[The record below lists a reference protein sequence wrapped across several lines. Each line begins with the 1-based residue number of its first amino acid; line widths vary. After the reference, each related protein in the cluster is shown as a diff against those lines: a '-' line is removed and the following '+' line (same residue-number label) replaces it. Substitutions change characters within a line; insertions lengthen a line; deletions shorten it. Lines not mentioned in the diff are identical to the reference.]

1 MLGNKTSQRILL
13 LLSFFGL
20 LAGCSKQTASK
31 PAEPVPTREVTD
43 DLGRTIKIPVKINRA
58 ISLAPNLTENIF
70 AVGAGDKLVGVTTF
84 CDYPT
89 EAKDIQKIG
98 DTLNPNMESII
109 ALKPQIV
116 FVSTA
121 SQMEAFTKTLE
132 QNGIAVFVTNPNNL
146 EGILRNLRQLGDIF
160 GTGDRAEKL
169 VQDIRFRLD
178 AIRAKLNEAAPVQV
192 FVQISKEP
200 LFTAGK
206 ESFVT
211 EIIEHAGAASVTRDL
226 PTAYPRLSKETAL
239 ALNPEAIVISSGAG
253 NEDPNEVF
261 RDSAAVKNGKVIK
274 VKADLITR
282 PSPRIIEGLEQMAK
296 DLHPDSFK

>member
-1 MLGNKTSQRILL
+1 MFGIKYRKRHIAILAAFL
-13 LLSFFGL
+13 IL

-31 PAEPVPTREVTD
+31 PPYVPTREVTD

-84 CDYPT
+84 CDYPA

-98 DTLNPNMESII
+98 DTINPNMESIV

-121 SQMEAFTKTLE
+121 SQVEAFTKTLE

-146 EGILRNLRQLGDIF
+146 DGILRNIRQLGDIF
-160 GTGDRAEKL
+160 GTTDTAGKL
-169 VQDIRFRLD
+169 IQDIQFRLYT
-178 AIRAKLNEAAPVQV
+178 IQTKLNGAEPVQV

-211 EIIEHAGAASVTRDL
+211 EIIEHAGASSVTREL

-253 NEDPNEVF
+253 NEDPNDVF
-261 RDSAAVKNGKVIK
+261 KDSAAVKNGKVFK

-296 DLHPDSFK
+296 DLHPERFK